1 MGQYELKAHDDLSKP
16 EGPVMVC
23 ILDGYGENQY
33 EDEFNAVKQANT
45 PCIDKLRENSKRF
58 RYDSDVSCLCLQ

>member
-1 MGQYELKAHDDLSKP
+1 MTDYKLDAHESLSAP

-33 EDEFNAVKQANT
+33 KDEFNAVEQAKT
-45 PCIDKLRENSKRF
+45 PCFDKLRENKDRF
-58 RYDSDVSCLCLQ
+58 RCA